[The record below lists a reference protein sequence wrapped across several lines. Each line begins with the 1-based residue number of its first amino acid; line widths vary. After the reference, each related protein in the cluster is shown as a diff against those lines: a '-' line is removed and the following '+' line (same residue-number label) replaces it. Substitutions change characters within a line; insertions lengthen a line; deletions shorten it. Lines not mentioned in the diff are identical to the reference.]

1 MQFWQKYK
9 KYFFILFLLIIFA
22 FAMWQL
28 WKPII
33 QPETEP
39 SPPSLEDIISGL
51 PEAGPGGPGTEIRDP
66 DQLQPTGP
74 IADPRFPGQEV
85 VDGPEQADPI
95 AIGGIT
101 KTELIVNRPTFSPT
115 LDQNGN
121 MAYYDLRDSKFYKM
135 DENGNIIPLSDKVFN
150 QVTKVDWAPNADKAV
165 IHYPDGNKTIYNFDT
180 EKQVTLPKHWDDF
193 SFSPNGNH
201 LSGKSLAD
209 NPDNRWLIVF
219 SDDGTGA
226 RALEPLGDNYDK
238 IYPSWSPNNQSVAMW
253 TDGIDFNR
261 QKLIFLGLNDENF
274 KSTVIEGR
282 GFEPLWS
289 KEGDKLL
296 YSVYNDNNNMNP
308 KVWVVD
314 AIGNEIGQNRT
325 NLGLDTW
332 ASKCTFA
339 GNDDV
344 YCAVPDYLPEG
355 SGLFPEA
362 ANDSVD
368 SLYHINLKTGSK
380 QMVAT
385 PENNVNISQVMVS
398 PDQTKLYFTDRRNGQ
413 VYQINLK

>member
-1 MQFWQKYK
+1 MEFWQRYK
-9 KYFFILFLLIIFA
+9 KYFFIILMVAIFGL
-22 FAMWQL
+22 AMWWL

-33 QPETEP
+33 QPVPVP
-39 SPPSLEDIISGL
+39 STPSIDEIISGL
-51 PEAGPGGPGTEIRDP
+51 PISGPGRPGVDP
-66 DQLQPTGP
+66 SNPDFLSPTGP

-85 VDGPEQADPI
+85 IRGEQEPDPI
-95 AIGGIT
+95 AIGGVT
-101 KTELIVNRPTFSPT
+101 KTDLIVNRPTFRPT
-115 LDQNGN
+115 LDQQGN
-121 MAYYDLRDSKFYKM
+121 MAYYDLRDGKFYKI
-135 DENGNIIPLSDKVFN
+135 DENGNIISLSDQVFN
-150 QVTKVDWAPNADKAV
+150 QVTEVNWAPNADKAV
-165 IHYPDGNKTIYNFDT
+165 IHYPDGNKIIYNFNT
-180 EKQVTLPKHWDDF
+180 KKQVTLPKHWDDF
-193 SFSPNGNH
+193 SFSPNGNQ
-201 LSGKSLAD
+201 LSAKSLAD

-238 IYPSWSPNNQSVAMW
+238 VYPAWSPSNQSVAMW
-253 TDGIDFNR
+253 TDGLDFNR
-261 QKLIFLGLNDENF
+261 QRLIFLGLNDENF

-308 KVWVVD
+308 KLWIVD
-314 AIGNEIGQNRT
+314 ALGDNIGQNRT
-325 NLGLDTW
+325 NLGIDTW

-339 GNDDV
+339 GNNDV
-344 YCAVPDYLPEG
+344 YCAVPDYLPTG

-368 SLYHINLKTGSK
+368 SLYHINLQTGSR
-380 QMVAT
+380 QMIAV

-398 PDQTKLYFTDRRNGQ
+398 PDQSRLYFTDRRNGQ
-413 VYQINLK
+413 VYQVNLK